1 MTGCRRVHTSTDGA
15 TRGRAA
21 SAVGVVFGMV
31 GNGGPVVR
39 NSSTGAAS
47 TSADTS
53 GGILADSTLLSV
65 GNTLVVMTVGAN
77 LVLPAKTSLPAK
89 ACLSA
94 KASLSA
100 TLWVVGVVTVLLSAG
115 QVGGAT
121 SSITSNIAGLN
132 WARAALELIPPDM
145 SLAVEVAALPPELID
160 CDRREGSSA
169 VELRLNVMH
178 LVHTLGAVH
187 NVGLDHILLN
197 DGLDMLVD
205 VVMNMLTLGG
215 SSLSLCAG
223 G

>member
-1 MTGCRRVHTSTDGA
+1 M
-15 TRGRAA
+15 
-21 SAVGVVFGMV
+21 GVVLGMV
-31 GNGGPVVR
+31 GNGCPVVR
-39 NSSTGAAS
+39 NTSTGAAS
-47 TSADTS
+47 TGANTS
-53 GGILADSTLLSV
+53 GGVLANSTLLSV
-65 GNTLVVMTVGAN
+65 GDTLVVMTVGAD
-77 LVLPAKTSLPAK
+77 LVLAAKTSLSAKTSLP
-89 ACLSA
+89 
-94 KASLSA
+94 A

-197 DGLDMLVD
+197 DGLDVLVN
-205 VVMNMLTLGG
+205 VVMNVLALGG